1 MSYGLYTPLPIPKE
15 PWVNIS
21 MNFILGLPKL
31 RKGRDSIFVIVDRF
45 SKMTHFMSYH
55 KTNDVMNIAN
65 PFFRDVVWL
74 HGVLR
79 SIMYNQDSFLS

>member
-65 PFFRDVVWL
+65 PFFRDVV
-74 HGVLR
+74 
-79 SIMYNQDSFLS
+79 

>member
-1 MSYGLYTPLPIPKE
+1 
-15 PWVNIS
+15 
-21 MNFILGLPKL
+21 
-31 RKGRDSIFVIVDRF
+31 
-45 SKMTHFMSYH
+45 MTHFMSYH

>member
-45 SKMTHFMSYH
+45 SEMTHFMSYH